1 MGTSNRPFFISVF
14 YPPNLGIRFPHFIAL
29 LRPLSAEAA
38 FRDRIPACLQE
49 FLGTFKGFTG
59 VTGWKPGKIK
69 MEAQICFFFKGNS
82 LAFDFWAT
90 PTGRCK

>member
-1 MGTSNRPFFISVF
+1 
-14 YPPNLGIRFPHFIAL
+14 

-69 MEAQICFFFKGNS
+69 MEAQICFFSK
-82 LAFDFWAT
+82 AT
-90 PTGRCK
+90 LWRLTFGPRPLGDANESGQTV